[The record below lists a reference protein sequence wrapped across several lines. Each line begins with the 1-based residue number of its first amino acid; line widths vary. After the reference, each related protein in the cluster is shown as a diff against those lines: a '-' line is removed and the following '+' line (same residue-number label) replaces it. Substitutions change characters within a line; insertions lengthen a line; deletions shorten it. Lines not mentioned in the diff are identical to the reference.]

1 MNTRSIRF
9 RLTAWYAGLLAG
21 SLILLGVFIY
31 LALGHYLAVMLN
43 ESLGKQA
50 RQIGE
55 TLVAN
60 ISQSGDAYVV
70 DEIKE
75 HFAPEINNH
84 FVRVTRADGNLL
96 YVSGMPRE
104 LSFDP
109 ASIAVQADSGSREFT
124 REEQLAGGSEL
135 MIYALPF
142 TTRDGVRYLIEVGAV
157 EGSIESVL
165 HGLILTLLL
174 GLPVVVVVAIGGGY
188 LMMQRALRPVDE
200 ITRTARLIT
209 SRNLSERL
217 PVLDTG
223 DEIERLS
230 VSLNDMIVRLDESF
244 QHVSR
249 FSADASHELRT
260 PLTILHGEL
269 EAIVQQKDLT
279 PETREAVG
287 SALEETRRLTKIVE
301 SLLAI
306 SRLDAGEVLMERERL
321 DFADLAVTTAD
332 QMRLLAEDK
341 GITLRCDTKKRV
353 ELEGNRTRL
362 KQVVVNLLDNAI
374 KYTPEKGSV
383 NVRVSATNDK
393 AVLEIEDTGVG
404 IPMEALPHVFERFYR
419 VDKARSRQMGGTGL
433 GLSIVKSICAAHGG
447 RVEVEST
454 EGKGSRFRVELPLA
468 NGINKQA
475 D

>member
-31 LALGHYLAVMLN
+31 LALGHYLAVTLN

-55 TLVAN
+55 TLVTN

-84 FVRVTRADGNLL
+84 FVRVTRRDGSPL
-96 YVSGMPRE
+96 YVSGLPRD

-109 ASIAVQADSGSREFT
+109 ANVVLQADPGNQEFSREE
-124 REEQLAGGSEL
+124 RLAGGGEL
-135 MIYALPF
+135 MIYALPY
-142 TTRDGVRYLIEVGAV
+142 TTRDGDRYLIEVGAV

-188 LMMQRALRPVDE
+188 LLMQRALRPVDE
-200 ITRTARLIT
+200 ITRTAKLIT

-217 PVLDTG
+217 PVSNTG

-269 EAIVQQKDLT
+269 EAIVQQPSLA

-287 SALEETRRLTKIVE
+287 SALEETKRLARIVE

-306 SRLDAGEVLMERERL
+306 SRLDVGEVWMEREQL
-321 DFADLAVTTAD
+321 DFADLTVTTAE

-341 GITLRCDTKKRV
+341 GITLRCDAPRRV
-353 ELEGNRTRL
+353 EIEGNRTRL

-374 KYTPEKGSV
+374 KYTPENGAV
-383 NVRVSATNDK
+383 EVRVSATNGN

-404 IPMEALPHVFERFYR
+404 IPTEALPHVFERFYR

-447 RVEVEST
+447 RVDVESA
-454 EGKGSRFRVELPLA
+454 EGKGSRFRVELPLI
-468 NGINKQA
+468 NGTHKQA
-475 D
+475 E